1 MVLALIVPTTVR
13 RSTKSQTGRSLL
25 AVKRCKCSLV
35 CASAC
40 SVWTRPNV
48 DMRRP
53 TGRRQKT
60 VVGEGSGGAGVRAA

>member
-13 RSTKSQTGRSLL
+13 HSTKSQTVGRFL
-25 AVKRCKCSLV
+25 AVKRRKCALV

-40 SVWTRPNV
+40 SVWMRPNV

-60 VVGEGSGGAGVRAA
+60 VVGAGSGGGWG